1 DYDTLIALARKSTVT
16 IERVRYYN
24 AAAGARDDSLA
35 RDTLALTLTRELPS
49 TLVNGLISE
58 VAQSG
63 WQPQLAWD
71 FIKQNLDALTARQ
84 GPDFRDEFVP
94 NFMINFQ
101 DETHATELA
110 QFAPAQAT
118 TGGRVMT
125 ARALE
130 ALALGADA
138 KSRTLPLIDRW
149 ISEHPA
155 RR

>member
-1 DYDTLIALARKSTVT
+1 M
-16 IERVRYYN
+16 
-24 AAAGARDDSLA
+24 
-35 RDTLALTLTRELPS
+35 
-49 TLVNGLISE
+49 VNGLINE

-71 FIKQNLDALTARQ
+71 FVRQNLGALTARQ
-84 GPDFRDEFVP
+84 GPDFADEFVP

-101 DETHATELA
+101 DEAHAAELA

-118 TGGRVMT
+118 TGGKVMT

-130 ALALGADA
+130 AIALSVDV
-138 KSRTLPLIDRW
+138 KSRTLPSIDRW

-155 RR
+155 RQ